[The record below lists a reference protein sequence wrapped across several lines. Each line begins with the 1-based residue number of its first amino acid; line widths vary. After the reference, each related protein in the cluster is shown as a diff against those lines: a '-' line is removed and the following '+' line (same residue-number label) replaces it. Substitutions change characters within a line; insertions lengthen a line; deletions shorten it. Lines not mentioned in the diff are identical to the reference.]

1 MMIERFI
8 NYLREKFTYFGGA
21 KSTRLSSD
29 WLSQAASIDRKIYAD
44 GNTLRARARS
54 LAHENPLMA
63 RSISLIRCN
72 VIGSTGIRLQMKV
85 TDPGGTPD
93 DFANKKIE
101 AGWYEWCKKC
111 GTRGESWIEH
121 LILDASSYAVDGE
134 VFGRI
139 VFGKEGIQVEVVDA
153 SRIDI
158 NLNRKKDKSQNEIR
172 MGIEID
178 DWGKMTALWV
188 IKQSDIDYRL
198 PWENMRGF
206 YQRIPSSE
214 VFHFFIPTEPGQT
227 RGYPPIA
234 PVMNSLH
241 QLNGLNE
248 AQLVSARAGAAQ
260 MAFFKNTGDAKWTG
274 KDSNGN
280 PEMRIE
286 PLSMQV
292 LPTGYELEQFKPEI
306 PDNYEAFS
314 KSIMRNIAVG
324 IGLSVPALTGD
335 LREVNFSSIRAGNA
349 QDQEYFKL
357 IQKLFID
364 RIVTPI
370 FEAWLNYN
378 LMNGKLGLPYSK
390 FDKFNSPSWSCK
402 RWPYVNPQQEA
413 SANQAEIDMKTKSRT
428 QIVEENGGDIEET
441 FEMIRREE
449 ALAVKMGINL
459 APPTKTAQTT
469 EDSNDGNGKKQTTE
483 D

>member
-1 MMIERFI
+1 MIERFV
-8 NYLREKFTYFGGA
+8 NYLREKFAYFGGA

-63 RSISLIRCN
+63 RSIYLVRCN

-85 TDPGGTPD
+85 TDPNGTPD
-93 DFANKKIE
+93 DYANGKIE
-101 AGWYEWCKKC
+101 TAWYGWKKP
-111 GTRGESWIEH
+111 GTRGESWVE
-121 LILDASSYAVDGE
+121 LLNLCASSYAVDGE
-134 VFGRI
+134 IFGRI
-139 VFGKEGIQVEVVDA
+139 VMNKSSLGVEIIDAARVD
-153 SRIDI
+153 IC
-158 NLNRKKDKSQNEIR
+158 LNVKKGDGQNEIR
-172 MGIEID
+172 MGIELD

-206 YQRIPSSE
+206 YQRIPAE
-214 VFHFFIPTEPGQT
+214 ECFHLFIPTEPGQT

-234 PVMNSLH
+234 PVMNTLH

-260 MAFFKNTGDAKWTG
+260 MAFFKNTGDSKWTG
-274 KDSNGN
+274 KDKDGN

-292 LPTGYELEQFKPEI
+292 LPPGYELEQFKPEI
-306 PDNYEAFS
+306 PDTYEAFS
-314 KSIMRNIAVG
+314 KAMMRNIAVG
-324 IGLSVPALTGD
+324 INLSVPALTGD
-335 LREVNFSSIRAGNA
+335 LREVNFSSIRAGNV

-357 IQKLFID
+357 LQRLFVD

-370 FEAWLNYN
+370 FEAWLRVN
-378 LMNGKLGLPYSK
+378 LMNGTLGLPFSK
-390 FDKFNSPSWSCK
+390 FEKFNSPSWSCK

-413 SANQAEIDMKTKSRT
+413 AANQAELDMKTKSRT

-449 ALAVKMGINL
+449 ALALKMGINL
-459 APPTKTAQTT
+459 APAPKTTPN
-469 EDSNDGNGKKQTTE
+469 EESEDGNGKKQPTE